1 MFIIS
6 HRGAAGLAP
15 ENTIEG
21 IILAKKHKVNAIEV
35 DIRLSSDQHFVLCH
49 DPTLLR
55 GAGSFTKISNLTLKE
70 IQLTATNS
78 GHPIPSLQEAIEE
91 TKKTPLVLDCKGQNW
106 ARPLSELLNNYS
118 KNKFMIC
125 SDNHQELIKFHVL
138 SPNIEVY
145 ASAWGHAFD
154 ALYVAR
160 QAGLNGVSL
169 SYGLFNPITY
179 HFAKRAKLKMIM
191 SQINRRFIARIMH
204 SLYPQAMITTD
215 FPNRLIGQLGSDNT

>member
-1 MFIIS
+1 MFVIS

-21 IILAKKHKVNAIEV
+21 IILAKKNKVNAIEV
-35 DIRLSSDQHFVLCH
+35 DIRPTGDKQFVLCH

-55 GAGSFTKISNLTLKE
+55 GAGRLTKVSNLSLKE

-78 GHPIPSLQEAIEE
+78 GHPIPSLREAIEE
-91 TKKTPLVLDCKGQNW
+91 AGKTTLELDCKGQNW
-106 ARPLSELLNNYS
+106 AEPLSEFLVKYP
-118 KNKFMIC
+118 KNSFMVC

-138 SPNIEVY
+138 APEIEVY

-160 QAGLNGVSL
+160 QAGLSGVSL
-169 SYGLFNPITY
+169 SYGLFNPVTY

-191 SQINRRFIARIMH
+191 SPINRRTVAKLMH
-204 SLYPQAMITTD
+204 RLYPKAMITTD
-215 FPNRLIGQLGSDNT
+215 FPDRLVGLIDVK